1 MVASGRGLGLGGGG
15 HVEAGG
21 EQGWYVWLEGGLTA
35 VGFWVEFWVAF
46 P

>member
-1 MVASGRGLGLGGGG
+1 MVASGRGLGLGDGG